1 VPFASTHVGCLH
13 VASLC
18 AAPWCHTHRYPIDE
32 VTAFL
37 EEELTSH
44 QVDVGSAAPSG
55 AWSAVPAVVAAPHWI
70 AVPGEGDEFID
81 DYIAQFLNEEE
92 AA

>member
-1 VPFASTHVGCLH
+1 
-13 VASLC
+13 
-18 AAPWCHTHRYPIDE
+18 